1 MSRGADL
8 LRQRLATSG
17 LLPSAAPIARSLARG
32 ASAAAPVEST
42 GDASPDASGGTSDDA
57 FDGASGG
64 TFDDAS
70 GGAPGTALPAFIAH
84 SLARWRL
91 LHDIPIAYLVP
102 DTAAL
107 LPPESL
113 RFFAID
119 DAWMEALTEG
129 ALMAGG
135 RGSREL
141 AHARDARPQAA
152 HEARALLT
160 EVRAVRQ
167 GRLVIGGFGKPAPV
181 APVAGGLVTGFLL
194 RSELVTRWPGMELRA
209 WTSADPLD
217 VPPGADP
224 AAVEAARPDLVVRI
238 LRLERLNPSLLL
250 ALFDGQPQMLWLE
263 EPHHAV
269 QFGVEQDGGP
279 PELVLRDLP
288 GATVDRV
295 EVPMRVVSQAGP
307 GVIDVAALA
316 LAITNATPNAVPTTA
331 AGLARQLLRA
341 PSRQRFGG

>member
-1 MSRGADL
+1 MTHGADL
-8 LRQRLATSG
+8 LRERLAASG
-17 LLPSAAPIARSLARG
+17 LLHGASPAAPVARSLGR
-32 ASAAAPVEST
+32 SAAADP
-42 GDASPDASGGTSDDA
+42 AR
-57 FDGASGG
+57 
-64 TFDDAS
+64 DAS
-70 GGAPGTALPAFIAH
+70 GGAAGTALPAYVAH

-102 DTAAL
+102 DAATL
-107 LPPESL
+107 LPPESM

-119 DAWMEALTEG
+119 EDWMEALAEG
-129 ALMAGG
+129 ALQAGG

-141 AHARDARPQAA
+141 AHARVARPQAA

-167 GRLVIGGFGKPAPV
+167 GRLVVGGVGKPAPV
-181 APVAGGLVTGFLL
+181 APVGAGQVTGFLL
-194 RSELVTRWPGMELRA
+194 HSELVTRWPGMELRA
-209 WTSADPLD
+209 WASADPQN
-217 VPPGADP
+217 VPPDADP
-224 AAVEAARPDLVVRI
+224 STVEAAHPELVVRI
-238 LRLERLNPSLLL
+238 LRLERLNPALLL

-279 PELVLRDLP
+279 PALVLRDLP
-288 GATVDRV
+288 GATVDRI
-295 EVPMRVVSQAGP
+295 EVPMRIVSAAGP
-307 GVIDVAALA
+307 GVVDVAALA
-316 LAITNATPNAVPTTA
+316 LAITGATPAAVPTTA

>member
-1 MSRGADL
+1 MHPTELAVTRGADL
-8 LRQRLATSG
+8 LRQRLAASG
-17 LLPSAAPIARSLARG
+17 LLRASAL
-32 ASAAAPVEST
+32 SAAAPARLLARESAAAAAA
-42 GDASPDASGGTSDDA
+42 GSADAS
-57 FDGASGG
+57 
-64 TFDDAS
+64 
-70 GGAPGTALPAFIAH
+70 ALPAYVAH

-102 DTAAL
+102 DAATL
-107 LPPESL
+107 LPPESM

-119 DAWMEALTEG
+119 EGWMEALTEG

-141 AHARDARPQAA
+141 ARARGARPQAV

-167 GRLVIGGFGKPAPV
+167 GRLVVGGVGKPEPLAP
-181 APVAGGLVTGFLL
+181 AGAGLVTGFLL
-194 RSELVTRWPGMELRA
+194 HSELVTRWPGMELRA
-209 WTSADPLD
+209 WTSADPQD

-224 AAVEAARPDLVVRI
+224 ATLEAARPELVVRI

-250 ALFDGQPQMLWLE
+250 ALFDGQPRMLWLE

-269 QFGVEQDGGP
+269 QFGVETDGGP
-279 PELVLRDLP
+279 PGLVLRDLP
-288 GATVDRV
+288 GATVGRID
-295 EVPMRVVSQAGP
+295 VPMRLVNQSGP
-307 GVIDVAALA
+307 GVVDVAALA
-316 LAITNATPNAVPTTA
+316 RAITNATPAAVPTTA
-331 AGLARQLLRA
+331 AGLARQLLQA

>member
-1 MSRGADL
+1 MTHGADL
-8 LRQRLATSG
+8 LRQRLAASG
-17 LLPSAAPIARSLARG
+17 LLSGVAPAAPDAQPARSLAR
-32 ASAAAPVEST
+32 SPAA
-42 GDASPDASGGTSDDA
+42 DAGG
-57 FDGASGG
+57 
-64 TFDDAS
+64 DAS
-70 GGAPGTALPAFIAH
+70 GGAAGTALPAYVAH

-102 DTAAL
+102 DAATL
-107 LPPESL
+107 LPPESM

-119 DAWMEALTEG
+119 EDWMEALAEG
-129 ALMAGG
+129 ALQAGG

-141 AHARDARPQAA
+141 AHAREARPQAA

-167 GRLVIGGFGKPAPV
+167 GRLVVGGVGKPAPA
-181 APVAGGLVTGFLL
+181 APVGAGQVTGFLL
-194 RSELVTRWPGMELRA
+194 HSELVTRWPGMELRA
-209 WTSADPLD
+209 WASADPQS

-224 AAVEAARPDLVVRI
+224 STVEAADPGLVVRI
-238 LRLERLNPSLLL
+238 LRLERLNPALLL

-269 QFGVEQDGGP
+269 QFGVEQEGGP
-279 PELVLRDLP
+279 PELALRDLP
-288 GATVDRV
+288 GATVDRI
-295 EVPMRVVSQAGP
+295 EVPMRIVSAAGP
-307 GVIDVAALA
+307 GVVDVAALA
-316 LAITNATPNAVPTTA
+316 LAITNATPAAVPTTA

>member
-1 MSRGADL
+1 MTHGADM
-8 LRQRLATSG
+8 LRQRLAASG
-17 LLPSAAPIARSLARG
+17 LLPSTAPVARSLAR
-32 ASAAAPVEST
+32 
-42 GDASPDASGGTSDDA
+42 ASGGTDNS
-57 FDGASGG
+57 
-64 TFDDAS
+64 T
-70 GGAPGTALPAFIAH
+70 PLPTYVAH
-84 SLARWRL
+84 GLARWRL

-102 DTAAL
+102 DAEAL
-107 LPPESL
+107 LPHESI

-129 ALMAGG
+129 ALQAGG

-141 AHARDARPQAA
+141 AHARAARPQAG
-152 HEARALLT
+152 HEARALVT

-167 GRLVIGGFGKPAPV
+167 GRLVIGGFGKPAPA

-194 RSELVTRWPGMELRA
+194 QSELVTRWPGMELRA
-209 WTSADPLD
+209 WTSADPQD

-269 QFGVEQDGGP
+269 QFGVEDDGP
-279 PELVLRDLP
+279 QRTLWLRDLP
-288 GATVDRV
+288 GATTDRV
-295 EVPMRVVSQAGP
+295 TIPMRTAQAAGP
-307 GVIDVAALA
+307 GVIDVTALA
-316 LAITNATPNAVPTTA
+316 QAIAAAAPNAGPTTP

-341 PSRQRFGG
+341 PSRQRFGS